1 MKRVG
6 FKIIISILLLFLI
19 CQNAYS
25 ENNVSV
31 FVSILPQQYFV
42 QQIGKD
48 LVDIHVMVQPG
59 ASPATYEPKPH
70 QMVALAKAKIY
81 FSIGVPFEKAWLQ
94 RITSSNPDLIIVH
107 TDQNIQKIPMA
118 SHHHHHETEHHQADN
133 HDNQNAHAKDADHDH
148 HAKPSHE
155 HNHHHDHHH
164 EGVLDPHIWLS
175 PPLVK
180 IQAQTILEAFQRVD
194 PVHSSVYEQNYQEF
208 IARIDSLHNDIKR
221 ALSDYSGTSF
231 MVFHPSWGYFAKTYG
246 LKQVPIEVEGKS
258 PKPAQLMELSQ
269 YAKKQ
274 DIKVVFVQPQFSA
287 QSAEVIAREIGGKV
301 VFIDPLALNWEENL
315 REVTSIFEEV
325 LNR

>member
-1 MKRVG
+1 MKRLG
-6 FKIIISILLLFLI
+6 FKIIISIFLLFLI

-59 ASPATYEPKPH
+59 ASPHTYEPKPH
-70 QMVALAKAKIY
+70 QMVALAKARIY
-81 FSIGVPFEKAWLQ
+81 FAIGVPFEKVWLK
-94 RITSSNPDLIIVH
+94 RITSSNPDLEIVH
-107 TDQNIQKIPMA
+107 TDKNIQKIPMA
-118 SHHHHHETEHHQADN
+118 SHHHHHESENHH
-133 HDNQNAHAKDADHDH
+133 H
-148 HAKPSHE
+148 HHESE
-155 HNHHHDHHH
+155 HNHHHHDSL
-164 EGVLDPHIWLS
+164 LDPHIWLS

-180 IQAQTILEAFQRVD
+180 IQAQTILETLQEVD
-194 PVHSSVYEQNYQEF
+194 PVHSSVYERNYQEF
-208 IARIDSLHNDIKR
+208 ITRIDNLHADIEK
-221 ALSDYSGTSF
+221 ALSAYPGTPF

-258 PKPAQLMELSQ
+258 PKPAQLMELVQ
-269 YAKKQ
+269 YAKKH
-274 DIKVVFVQPQFSA
+274 DIKVVFVQPQFST

-315 REVTSIFEEV
+315 IEVTSVFKEV
-325 LNR
+325 LE